1 MVQTLPHLDA
11 PLAPRLKRASDH
23 PPGMY
28 LYSFTSVATPALLKH
43 PTTMLL
49 PATSF
54 WGDRLQASGIHL
66 ALSLAVAGLA
76 ALLVFGVWYPYP
88 YREISGGRELFM
100 LVVTV
105 DVILGPLITLAV
117 FNRKK
122 PGTELRRDLA
132 IVAMIQL
139 AALGY
144 GLWTVYVARPVHL
157 VFEVDRFRVV
167 HAIDVPPELL
177 PKTAPGVN
185 AMPITGPT
193 LLSVRPTKNAKEQEE
208 VTMQEIAGLPLGARP
223 DFWQPYATA
232 VPAVLK
238 AAKPVALLKSRFA
251 SQASAIDRAVA
262 STGRAPQAVVYL
274 PMMGRKDFWTVLL
287 DPVTAD
293 VLAYLPLDSF

>member
-1 MVQTLPHLDA
+1 
-11 PLAPRLKRASDH
+11 
-23 PPGMY
+23 
-28 LYSFTSVATPALLKH
+28 
-43 PTTMLL
+43 MLL
-49 PATSF
+49 PTPSF

-122 PGTELRRDLA
+122 PGSELRRDLA
-132 IVAMIQL
+132 IVVLIQL

-167 HAIDVPPELL
+167 HAIDVPLELL
-177 PKTAPGVN
+177 SRAAPGVKV
-185 AMPITGPT
+185 MPVTGPT
-193 LLSVRPTKNAKEQEE
+193 LLSVRAAKDAKEQEE
-208 VTMQEIAGLPLGARP
+208 VTMQELAGLPLGARP
-223 DFWQPYATA
+223 DFWQPYAPA
-232 VPAVLK
+232 IPAVLK
-238 AAKPVALLKSRFA
+238 AARPVALLKSRFA
-251 SQASAIDRAVA
+251 NRASDIDRALA
-262 STGRAPQAVVYL
+262 SIGRTPQSAVYL
-274 PMMGRKDFWTVLL
+274 PMTGRKDFWTVFL
-287 DPVTAD
+287 DPVSAD